1 MLLGAHAIP
10 MRGRAHTYTHI
21 HTHTESHPATHAAAH
36 AATHVQNTTTS
47 DINTLSRVRIFKLD
61 RLLDAARR
69 VGVWRGVVCLG
80 LSTSRSLPAVAA
92 AAAAAALRL
101 AALRLAARRR
111 RLRSSLH
118 TERTHYAS
126 RITGTAA

>member
-21 HTHTESHPATHAAAH
+21 HTHTESHPATH

-69 VGVWRGVVCLG
+69 VGVGRGVVCPG

-92 AAAAAALRL
+92 SAPAAALRL